1 MGPADVYSAETYS
14 LLREDCP
21 MVKRFSVQHLEGY
34 RVSNLKVKFR
44 VYLQIVGYDEI
55 VRRLKDLIDNV

>member
-1 MGPADVYSAETYS
+1 
-14 LLREDCP
+14 
-21 MVKRFSVQHLEGY
+21 MVKRFSVQRIEGY

-44 VYLQIVGYDEI
+44 VCLQIVGYDEI